1 MKLAFI
7 LVSMLWLSGS
17 GQGAEPIRIGRFHQ
31 LFLNDYLIEA
41 TEHLTRRVQPARK
54 DEGNPHLVR
63 EHDWEPAGYVLPSVI
78 YDEEEKIYKAW
89 LDGVGPGVF
98 YFTSQDGLHW
108 QRPEL
113 RLFPE
118 FDAGPTNRVVLSGFE
133 LDQKAAP
140 PDKLP
145 YLRSRERGWTYFSN
159 MGTVIKDR
167 RDPDPA
173 RRYKMAYLW
182 MNRNFTAP
190 GAAKPGKFAALG
202 VAFSPDGLH
211 WTPINEPVS

>member
-1 MKLAFI
+1 MIKSALISLGLLCLNSWA
-7 LVSMLWLSGS
+7 L
-17 GQGAEPIRIGRFHQ
+17 AEPRSIRIGRFHQ
-31 LFLNDYLIEA
+31 LFLDDYLIER

-54 DEGNPHLVR
+54 DEANPHLVR

-78 YDEEEKIYKAW
+78 YDEEEKIFKAW

-98 YFTSQDGLHW
+98 YFTSRDGIHW
-108 QRPEL
+108 ERPEL

-118 FDAGPTNRVVLSGFE
+118 FDAQPTNRVVLSGFE

-140 PDKLP
+140 PDKLA
-145 YLRSRERGWTYFSN
+145 YLRSREPGWTHFSN

-173 RRYKMAYLW
+173 RRYKMA
-182 MNRNFTAP
+182 
-190 GAAKPGKFAALG
+190 
-202 VAFSPDGLH
+202 
-211 WTPINEPVS
+211 